1 MKNKTLYLS
10 WGAVYILC
18 LALSFIPAPAG
29 VLKAALSIL
38 SLLFFVPGALLLIR
52 GFREKNQALIKQIRT
67 ISALS
72 LVLTLVLLIANL
84 LSIAGSAVLGSVLH
98 IFLLVVSVPMPISG
112 FWVVS
117 VFLWACLFVGSFLKK
132 P

>member
-1 MKNKTLYLS
+1 MKNKTLYLF

-29 VLKAALSIL
+29 VLKAALFIL

-52 GFREKNQALIKQIRT
+52 GFREKNQALIKQIRF

>member
-10 WGAVYILC
+10 WGAMYILC

-52 GFREKNQALIKQIRT
+52 GFREKNQALIKQIRF

>member
-52 GFREKNQALIKQIRT
+52 GFREKNQALIKQIRF